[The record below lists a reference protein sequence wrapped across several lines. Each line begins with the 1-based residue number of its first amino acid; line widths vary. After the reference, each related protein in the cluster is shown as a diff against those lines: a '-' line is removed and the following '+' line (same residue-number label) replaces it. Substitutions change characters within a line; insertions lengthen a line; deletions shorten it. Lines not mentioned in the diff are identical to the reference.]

1 MLIVI
6 ALKMIAQLEAAKIGG
21 QKPVSWR
28 MRSTAFLELKRQSR
42 YTGDVGQRD
51 GRATFI
57 GIPIE
62 ISDIRNSLGAEL
74 LT

>member
-1 MLIVI
+1 MI
-6 ALKMIAQLEAAKIGG
+6 ALKMIAQLEAAKTGG

-28 MRSTAFLELKRQSR
+28 MRPTAFVELKRQSR
-42 YTGDVGQRD
+42 YTGDVSQNN

-62 ISDIRNSLGAEL
+62 IADIRNSLGAEL